1 MKKQHFPSLRNRLMH
16 LSTAQIKQ
24 IKGGNN
30 NQPVATANTSTIDA
44 DEETR

>member
-1 MKKQHFPSLRNRLMH
+1 MTHQKGSFSRFSSIAL
-16 LSTAQIKQ
+16 TATQSSS

-30 NQPVATANTSTIDA
+30 NQPVATVNGSTIDA